1 MFVSENMAERQY
13 QYASLLFVVCV
24 FLCLIWYKKV
34 LYIVDAMSTILLS
47 EFNYK
52 SGDKDIVKATGD
64 PRYPYRID
72 NATAPSSLYE
82 GNETTVVVSLDASMG
97 YSGSVRFTFKGN
109 KDFSYKETQYGIF
122 YCYD

>member
-1 MFVSENMAERQY
+1 
-13 QYASLLFVVCV
+13 
-24 FLCLIWYKKV
+24 
-34 LYIVDAMSTILLS
+34 MSTILLS

-72 NATAPSSLYE
+72 NATAPSALYE
-82 GNETTVVVSLDASMG
+82 GNETTVIVSLDASMG
-97 YSGSVRFTFKGN
+97 YSGSVRFTFKGY
-109 KDFSYKETQYGIF
+109 KDFSYKETQYGFF